1 MKHWKTLQNGINL
14 LILLCLAVLIL
25 CPLFMIFARA
35 AQRLKGRPEKGMRK
49 VALESEA

>member
-25 CPLFMIFARA
+25 CPPVHDLCQGGHNRW
-35 AQRLKGRPEKGMRK
+35 PP
-49 VALESEA
+49 